1 LNGGRNLELNT
12 ERLRLKEFTWEDE
25 QAVHAYASDPRV
37 VEHMLWGPNSPEET
51 QDYLRQ
57 VIQKQGHVPREAY
70 DLAVVLQATDQLI
83 GGCGLFLVG
92 YRQAELGYCFNRS
105 FWGQDYATEA
115 ARAMVRMGFRE
126 LGLHRIYA
134 TCRPDNVGSA
144 KVMQKLGM
152 RYEGHFREHR
162 WHQGS
167 WRDSY
172 QYSILARE
180 FEDEGEIGSDDA
192 SF

>member
-1 LNGGRNLELNT
+1 MELNT

-134 TCRPDNVGSA
+134 TCGRITWGPP
-144 KVMQKLGM
+144 K
-152 RYEGHFREHR
+152 
-162 WHQGS
+162 
-167 WRDSY
+167 
-172 QYSILARE
+172 
-180 FEDEGEIGSDDA
+180 
-192 SF
+192 

>member
-1 LNGGRNLELNT
+1 MELST
-12 ERLRLKEFTWEDE
+12 GRLRLKEFSWEDE
-25 QAVHAYASDPRV
+25 QAVHAYASDSLV
-37 VEHMLWGPNSPEET
+37 VEYMLWGPNSAEET

-57 VIQKQGHVPREAY
+57 VIQKQEHVPRTAY
-70 DLAVVLQATDQLI
+70 DFAVVLQETGQLI
-83 GGCGLFLVG
+83 GGCGLFLEG

-105 FWGQDYATEA
+105 FWGQGYATEA
-115 ARAMVRMGFRE
+115 AKALVRMGFHE

-134 TCRPDNVGSA
+134 TCRPGNIGSA

-162 WHQGS
+162 WHKGC

-180 FEDEGEIGSDDA
+180 FETEGEIGNDETRN
-192 SF
+192 